1 MPSCQVSIIIGIQ
14 SYPSKMNKTTPNTFS
29 AQIEIIG
36 VNPFVYIPIEVL
48 SAVFVQANKDK
59 GKIPVRIKIDGHEF
73 PQTLIKYSGHWRLY
87 LNTPMRK
94 AAKKEVGDTAHFEIH
109 FDPEER
115 VIPMHPKLI
124 QALEENKEAKT
135 IFDNLRPSLQLEIVR
150 YISFLKT
157 EESIDRNVIK
167 AINFLL
173 SKQRFIGRDKP

>member
-1 MPSCQVSIIIGIQ
+1 MSHP
-14 SYPSKMNKTTPNTFS
+14 NPNTFS
-29 AQIEIIG
+29 AAIEIIG
-36 VNPFVYIPIEVL
+36 INPFVYIPIPVL
-48 SAVFVQANKDK
+48 HSVFIQANKDK

-115 VIPMHPKLI
+115 VIPAHPKLI
-124 QALEENKEAKT
+124 LALAENKEAKT
-135 IFDNLRPSLQLEIVR
+135 IFDSLRPSLQLEIVR
-150 YISFLKT
+150 YLSFLKT

-167 AINFLL
+167 AVDFLL
-173 SKQRFIGRDKP
+173 GKQRFIGRDKP